1 MALVI
6 KNLFANAGDLRDVD
20 SVPRSGRSLGGG
32 HGYQLQYS
40 CLQNPM
46 DRGAWWITIHRVAKG
61 QTQLKWFSTHAHT
74 HARAHTHTHTHL
86 INILCI
92 LSVGI
97 ICSSYLW
104 YLVQGNLHIT

>member
-1 MALVI
+1 MI

-46 DRGAWWITIHRVAKG
+46 DRGAWWITVHGVAKS
-61 QTQLKWFSTHAHT
+61 QTQLN
-74 HARAHTHTHTHL
+74 
-86 INILCI
+86 NITAKI
-92 LSVGI
+92 PKANPGK
-97 ICSSYLW
+97 
-104 YLVQGNLHIT
+104 NT